1 MSAQNTDRRQNT
13 GSLVIE
19 TNPEQAPIYI
29 YGWSSSEDVSNWS
42 LTSLSTKSIDRSPAE
57 HVVRRR
63 RVVAARNE
71 TQQLVHKISA
81 KRRMDVG
88 NELIRKRRKRGST
101 RSPTRTRALA
111 SVRARRREYVY
122 LPTDFP
128 GTPEKLPETLHPSG
142 SPARV
147 SGTKVV
153 ADVSFTDLDSCE
165 LCKVDKSL
173 VCKGFWG
180 IIGKVGRICLPCRS
194 RKTYNLTQLLLFF
207 SLSPEMDYLE
217 AMPSS
222 MITETACKMDIAA
235 LCRKRHECLSNGL
248 LLQTMHPAFYSE
260 HFMKYPALHTSLSE
274 CKDASFGTFI
284 RALCDKFA
292 RAIKKW
298 LEEIEMTGA
307 SISIRARDPLKELKQ
322 RLLT

>member
-42 LTSLSTKSIDRSPAE
+42 LTSLSTKSIDSSLGSWSSLLTP
-57 HVVRRR
+57 R

-153 ADVSFTDLDSCE
+153 AD
-165 LCKVDKSL
+165 
-173 VCKGFWG
+173 
-180 IIGKVGRICLPCRS
+180 
-194 RKTYNLTQLLLFF
+194 
-207 SLSPEMDYLE
+207 MDYLE

-235 LCRKRHECLSNGL
+235 LCRKKHECLSNGL